1 MIVKIA
7 SKAGFCFGVKR
18 AIELAEDTAREN
30 KGPIYTLGP
39 LIHNPQVV
47 ASLAEM
53 GISEINAVKDIND
66 GTLVIRSHGVSPEV
80 LDEAR
85 DMGINIVDATCPYVR
100 RAQDLARELTGQG
113 YKVVVVGDKDHPE
126 VQGIVGWTNGKA
138 VVVEN
143 PEEAALLNNDGE
155 FGVIAQTTQT
165 LENFEAVV
173 GVIREKG
180 VGYKVCNT
188 ICSATNQRQQAA
200 WSLPVMSV

>member
-18 AIELAEDTAREN
+18 AIELAEDIAREN

-53 GISEINAVKDIND
+53 GISEINDVKYINE

-100 RAQDLARELTGQG
+100 RAQDLA
-113 YKVVVVGDKDHPE
+113 V
-126 VQGIVGWTNGKA
+126 N
-138 VVVEN
+138 
-143 PEEAALLNNDGE
+143 
-155 FGVIAQTTQT
+155 
-165 LENFEAVV
+165 
-173 GVIREKG
+173 
-180 VGYKVCNT
+180 
-188 ICSATNQRQQAA
+188 
-200 WSLPVMSV
+200 SLDRAIW